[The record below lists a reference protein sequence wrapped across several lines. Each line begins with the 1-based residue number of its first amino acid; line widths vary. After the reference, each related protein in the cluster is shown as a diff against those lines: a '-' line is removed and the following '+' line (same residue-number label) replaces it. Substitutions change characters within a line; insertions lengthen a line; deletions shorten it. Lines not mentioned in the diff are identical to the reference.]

1 MIFRAS
7 LLAPLLFL
15 AAGLQSCLA
24 DTFAPSLAQA
34 SIDAAGAQLG
44 DAVDAAT
51 RHTDWLQHELAPGV
65 TLARVL
71 TSAILLLAL
80 AVALLVALRWAR
92 RWGGEIHVG
101 APRSWPRILLAAARK
116 PLALFLVARGCAF
129 ALTPPLA
136 AIADAGARAT
146 ALALA
151 GRAADLV
158 SMAAWFWFTVR
169 LAIAV
174 EKKME
179 RWARQSPGT
188 WKALAVEM
196 TGRVLKVSLPL
207 LSAILLLPLLRLPPA
222 LEMAA
227 QKVVA
232 IALIAGV
239 AGLAIRSVLLF
250 QRVVQA
256 QYRIDVADNLQ
267 ARKISTQVSVL
278 AKLII
283 SLVFVLALG
292 SMLMVFDSVRQLGTS
307 LLASA
312 GIAGIVLGFAAQ
324 KTLGNLLAG
333 IQIAISQPI
342 RLDDVVIVEGEFGR
356 VEEITLTY
364 VVVRLWDLRRMVLP
378 ITYFL
383 EKPFQNW
390 TREGSKILG
399 TVFFYL
405 DYTAPVEAMRAE
417 LRRIVERHPKWDGDV
432 CGLQVTDS
440 RENVVEIRCLA
451 SAQDAGRCFDL
462 RCDIRE
468 GMLAFLREHHP
479 DALPRVRAE
488 LARKPVSS

>member
-1 MIFRAS
+1 MMFRAS
-7 LLAPLLFL
+7 LLALLLLFT
-15 AAGLQSCLA
+15 AGLRLCPAAEPS
-24 DTFAPSLAQA
+24 PSLTQEP
-34 SIDAAGAQLG
+34 IDAAGSRIG

-51 RHTDWLQHELAPGV
+51 HHTDWLQQELAPGL

-71 TSAILLLAL
+71 TSAALLLAL
-80 AVALLVALRWAR
+80 AIVLLVALRWAR
-92 RWGGEIHVG
+92 LWGGEIHTS

-116 PLALFLVARGCAF
+116 PLALVLVAQGCAL
-129 ALTPPLA
+129 ALAPSLS
-136 AIADAGARAT
+136 AIADAAARAT
-146 ALALA
+146 TLGLSS
-151 GRAADLV
+151 RIADLV

-169 LAIAV
+169 LALAT

-188 WKALAVEM
+188 WKALFVEM

-222 LEMAA
+222 LETAA
-227 QKVVA
+227 QKLVG

-239 AGLAIRSVLLF
+239 AGLVIRSVLLF
-250 QRVVQA
+250 QRVVQS
-256 QYRIDVADNLQ
+256 QYRIDVADNLE

-283 SLVFVLALG
+283 SLVSVLALG

-399 TVFFYL
+399 AVFFYL

-417 LRRIVERHPKWDGDV
+417 LRRLVEGHPKWDGDV

-488 LARKPVSS
+488 LTRKPVSS